1 MQNETKNQLL
11 RRAILRLDDT
21 IKNVPDRV
29 TSQDVKA
36 QWTLLSCTGYI
47 PFDIMQIANSTD
59 EALLP
64 DSLMRE
70 FMDALNW
77 HNKYHS

>member
-21 IKNVPDRV
+21 IKGVPDRV

-36 QWTLLSCTGYI
+36 QWILLSCTGYI

-64 DSLMRE
+64 DSLMRK